1 MQIGGGVR
9 VGDAFQVI
17 SGVKPIA
24 FWVTEFCVEISPAR
38 HASYSVRTREISA
51 DLYERSESEAGERG
65 QGLSGRSERRT
76 N

>member
-24 FWVTEFCVEISPAR
+24 IWATEFCVEISQATCVSF
-38 HASYSVRTREISA
+38 ASNRRNKRRPVERT
-51 DLYERSESEAGERG
+51 ESEADEWGHG
-65 QGLSGRSERRT
+65 
-76 N
+76 